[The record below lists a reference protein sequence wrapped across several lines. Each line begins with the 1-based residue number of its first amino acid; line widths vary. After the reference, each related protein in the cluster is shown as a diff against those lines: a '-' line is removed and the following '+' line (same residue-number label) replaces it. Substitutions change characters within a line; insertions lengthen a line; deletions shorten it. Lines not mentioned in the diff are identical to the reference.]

1 MPPLPRIRVP
11 MLAELARELRYAP
24 RAALL
29 RAAERAES
37 LAAALSPGSVVPA
50 EWVVFK
56 ITGYRPERWPEE
68 PGLTAADGGDVRAG
82 LSALVEFLTHQA
94 AWTIGE
100 ATAAHAVTR
109 AELARSWSVSEKTID
124 RFRAEGLIAR
134 RALREDGKPVL
145 VFLPGPVAWSQ
156 QAFATRLVEPVRPA
170 RMTQAERARLVR
182 LAERCRR
189 RFGCSLNQTAKALAP
204 RVDRS
209 LEAVRQVLRAED
221 ERRSRERLPL
231 IFGDPP
237 PLEARHSRWM
247 FRAWKRGAEP
257 SDLAEH
263 ARCSRAAAQR
273 AINLRRAA
281 LLAGVAMPGGKPLS
295 LAELDKS
302 GDSVT
307 DSFGQPGPTDLA
319 ALVASARVRT
329 VMGPKQEH
337 TLLQRYA
344 SLRLTATAWTGST
357 PHANPQSEP
366 LDVAETCLRW
376 ASLVKVELMRP
387 LLTLA
392 VETVEAVLERPIETL
407 GATDVSELLRI
418 QLSVLA
424 ESIDHADP
432 SRTGRLAGAAAL
444 ALSTAA
450 SRWAKTRA
458 RASTKAGSR
467 ASVSLPAGLATP
479 DWTRNVASW
488 QGWLE
493 PDARIRGQ
501 LDRMPAQSAALLRLR
516 FGWSG
521 ERPRTQTEAAARLGL
536 SRIALPRAER
546 AAIRLSLELARGIKS

>member
-1 MPPLPRIRVP
+1 
-11 MLAELARELRYAP
+11 
-24 RAALL
+24 
-29 RAAERAES
+29 
-37 LAAALSPGSVVPA
+37 
-50 EWVVFK
+50 
-56 ITGYRPERWPEE
+56 
-68 PGLTAADGGDVRAG
+68 
-82 LSALVEFLTHQA
+82 
-94 AWTIGE
+94 
-100 ATAAHAVTR
+100 
-109 AELARSWSVSEKTID
+109 
-124 RFRAEGLIAR
+124 
-134 RALREDGKPVL
+134 
-145 VFLPGPVAWSQ
+145 
-156 QAFATRLVEPVRPA
+156 
-170 RMTQAERARLVR
+170 
-182 LAERCRR
+182 
-189 RFGCSLNQTAKALAP
+189 
-204 RVDRS
+204 
-209 LEAVRQVLRAED
+209 
-221 ERRSRERLPL
+221 
-231 IFGDPP
+231 
-237 PLEARHSRWM
+237 
-247 FRAWKRGAEP
+247 
-257 SDLAEH
+257 
-263 ARCSRAAAQR
+263 
-273 AINLRRAA
+273 LRRAA
-281 LLAGVAMPGGKPLS
+281 LLAGVALPGGKPVS
-295 LAELDKS
+295 LAALDKD

-344 SLRLTATAWTGST
+344 SLRLNATAWAGST
-357 PHANPQSEP
+357 PHVNSQFEP

-407 GATDVSELLRI
+407 GAADVSELLKI
-418 QLSVLA
+418 QLGVLA

-458 RASTKAGSR
+458 RASAKAGSR

-546 AAIRLSLELARGIKS
+546 AAIRLALELARGIKS